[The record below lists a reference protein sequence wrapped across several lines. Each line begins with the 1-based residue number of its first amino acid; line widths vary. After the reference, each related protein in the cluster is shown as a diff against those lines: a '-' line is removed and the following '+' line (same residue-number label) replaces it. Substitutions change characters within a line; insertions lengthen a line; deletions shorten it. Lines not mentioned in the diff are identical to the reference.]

1 VSNKKKEPIIDDEK
15 PTKEMTANERKL
27 KTLYPDK
34 SLLEIENL
42 KKKATVLEEIP
53 EKTCF

>member
-1 VSNKKKEPIIDDEK
+1 
-15 PTKEMTANERKL
+15 MTANERKL

-34 SLLEIENL
+34 SLVEIEKL

-53 EKTCF
+53 EKNCLYKIKHR

>member
-1 VSNKKKEPIIDDEK
+1 
-15 PTKEMTANERKL
+15 MTANERKL